1 MDRKTEDWVEILE
14 YFITRYPLTSYRP
27 IDVSIVQDNRQE
39 EYLMKIIL
47 IGDGAVGKTSIR
59 ERYLGHGFTGE
70 YLPTLGADFTIAREA
85 IRAKKIRFQVWDLAG
100 QPKFKNVRR
109 MYYGGAQAAFVVCDV
124 TNQES
129 VINIVKWVSELW
141 KQNGRGPI
149 PFVILGNKIDLRP
162 TEEDCV
168 DDLSLQ
174 RMAEGI
180 SSVTFA
186 NFRFRIS
193 YLPTSAK
200 TGENITKAFQQIALQ
215 VITHRRYLRKFL
227 PEVATF
233 VSSKNQII

>member
-1 MDRKTEDWVEILE
+1 MVRKTEDWAEILE
-14 YFITRYPLTSYRP
+14 YFISSYPLTSYRP
-27 IDVSIVQDNRQE
+27 VDVSIVQDNSQE

-59 ERYLGHGFTGE
+59 ERYLGHGFSSE
-70 YLPTLGADFTIAREA
+70 YLPTLGADFTIARES

-109 MYYGGAQAAFVVCDV
+109 MYYGGAQAAFIVCDV
-124 TNQES
+124 SNPDSMTH
-129 VINIVKWVSELW
+129 IVKWVSELW

-149 PFVILGNKIDLRP
+149 PFVILGNKIDLRQ
-162 TEEDCV
+162 TEEGYI

-174 RMAEGI
+174 RVAEGI
-180 SSVTFA
+180 SSVTYS

-200 TGENITKAFQQIALQ
+200 TGKNITKAFQQIALQ
-215 VITHRRYLRKFL
+215 VITHRRYLRRYL
-227 PEVATF
+227 PEV
-233 VSSKNQII
+233 VSVISSENRII